1 MPRRLALALVA
12 LLLLL
17 LGALLAGRGL
27 GAPPPAAPLVPPLRP
42 TAAIPPTPIP
52 ARRVSLYFE
61 SPNDDQ
67 LHPEARDVPAALDD
81 VAFLRSVAGAV
92 MDGPRRPELVKP
104 FPEGW
109 SLRGAYLLREGI
121 AVVDLS
127 PPPLAAPK
135 EPGTPAGPRW
145 SAGSHEE
152 DTAIQAPAV
161 TLPKNPAPGTRHVRA
176 RRRAAPCAGGRG
188 PPGGR
193 GGAPRRMPFEDLLY
207 LGDTARLPYGT
218 KSPETVRRYA
228 RRAIGFLLAQ
238 GVKAVVVACN
248 PASALALDAIEEMSP
263 VPVVC
268 VVAPGAEAAVAAA
281 RASDRDGMRGGIAG
295 VATGG

>member
-1 MPRRLALALVA
+1 MPRRFALALLA

-17 LGALLAGRGL
+17 LGALLAGRRLRGP
-27 GAPPPAAPLVPPLRP
+27 APAAPLVPTRRP

-61 SPNDDQ
+61 SPSDDQ

-127 PPPLAAPK
+127 PPPLAAPR
-135 EPGTPAGPRW
+135 ESGTPAGPRW
-145 SAGSHEE
+145 PAGSHEE
-152 DTAIQAPAV
+152 DTAIQALAVTLAKNLPAV
-161 TLPKNPAPGTRHVRA
+161 TRVVLLVAGDAAETLGGHADLTHPIAPDL
-176 RRRAAPCAGGRG
+176 RRAADEPPAEAPPAPAAPTVAPPVVPSPG
-188 PPGGR
+188 PSPLPSAPLPPSR
-193 GGAPRRMPFEDLLY
+193 SAPRRST
-207 LGDTARLPYGT
+207 TAER
-218 KSPETVRRYA
+218 
-228 RRAIGFLLAQ
+228 I
-238 GVKAVVVACN
+238 
-248 PASALALDAIEEMSP
+248 
-263 VPVVC
+263 
-268 VVAPGAEAAVAAA
+268 
-281 RASDRDGMRGGIAG
+281 
-295 VATGG
+295 

>member
-1 MPRRLALALVA
+1 MPRRFALALVA

-17 LGALLAGRGL
+17 LGALLLGRRLKG
-27 GAPPPAAPLVPPLRP
+27 PARATPLVPILRP

-81 VAFLRSVAGAV
+81 VAFLRSVAAAV
-92 MDGPRRPELVKP
+92 IDGPHRPELMKP

-145 SAGSHEE
+145 PAGSHEE
-152 DTAIQAPAV
+152 DTAIQALAVTLAKNLPAV
-161 TLPKNPAPGTRHVRA
+161 TRVVLLVAGDAAETLGGHADLTHPIAPDL
-176 RRRAAPCAGGRG
+176 RRAADE
-188 PPGGR
+188 PPGEAPIAPAALA
-193 GGAPRRMPFEDLLY
+193 GAATPTVAPPALPGPRP
-207 LGDTARLPYGT
+207 
-218 KSPETVRRYA
+218 
-228 RRAIGFLLAQ
+228 
-238 GVKAVVVACN
+238 
-248 PASALALDAIEEMSP
+248 PASAPPSRSIPRRSAT
-263 VPVVC
+263 
-268 VVAPGAEAAVAAA
+268 AE
-281 RASDRDGMRGGIAG
+281 R
-295 VATGG
+295 T

>member
-1 MPRRLALALVA
+1 MPRRFALALVA

-17 LGALLAGRGL
+17 LGALLVGRRLRGP
-27 GAPPPAAPLVPPLRP
+27 APAALLVPTRRP

-61 SPNDDQ
+61 SPGDDQ

-109 SLRGAYLLREGI
+109 SLRGAYLLREGL

-127 PPPLAAPK
+127 PPPLAALR

-145 SAGSHEE
+145 PAGSHEE
-152 DTAIQAPAV
+152 DTAIQVLVV
-161 TLPKNPAPGTRHVRA
+161 TLAKNLPAITRVVLLVAGDAAETLGGHA
-176 RRRAAPCAGGRG
+176 DLTHPIAPDLRRAADE
-188 PPGGR
+188 PPLEAPVAPTATAAPATPVVAPPAVPSPEPSPLPSAPAPPSR
-193 GGAPRRMPFEDLLY
+193 SAPRRSA
-207 LGDTARLPYGT
+207 TAERT
-218 KSPETVRRYA
+218 
-228 RRAIGFLLAQ
+228 
-238 GVKAVVVACN
+238 
-248 PASALALDAIEEMSP
+248 
-263 VPVVC
+263 
-268 VVAPGAEAAVAAA
+268 
-281 RASDRDGMRGGIAG
+281 
-295 VATGG
+295 

>member
-1 MPRRLALALVA
+1 MPRRFALALVA

-17 LGALLAGRGL
+17 LGALLAGRRLRGP
-27 GAPPPAAPLVPPLRP
+27 APAAPLVPTLRP

-61 SPNDDQ
+61 SQNDDQ

-127 PPPLAAPK
+127 PPPLAVPR

-145 SAGSHEE
+145 PAGSHEE
-152 DTAIQAPAV
+152 DTAIQALVVTLAKNLPAV
-161 TLPKNPAPGTRHVRA
+161 TRIVLLVAGDAAETLGGHADLTHPIAPDL
-176 RRRAAPCAGGRG
+176 RRAADE
-188 PPGGR
+188 PPAEAPVVAPAPLAVPSPAPSPLPSAPAPPSR
-193 GGAPRRMPFEDLLY
+193 SAPRRSA
-207 LGDTARLPYGT
+207 TAERT
-218 KSPETVRRYA
+218 
-228 RRAIGFLLAQ
+228 
-238 GVKAVVVACN
+238 
-248 PASALALDAIEEMSP
+248 
-263 VPVVC
+263 
-268 VVAPGAEAAVAAA
+268 
-281 RASDRDGMRGGIAG
+281 
-295 VATGG
+295 